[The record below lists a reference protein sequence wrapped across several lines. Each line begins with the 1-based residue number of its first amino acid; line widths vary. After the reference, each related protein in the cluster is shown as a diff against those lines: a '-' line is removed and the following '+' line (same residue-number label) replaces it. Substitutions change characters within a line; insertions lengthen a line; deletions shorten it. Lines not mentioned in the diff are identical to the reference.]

1 MEEQQGGL
9 RKNEMKTIE
18 VKKFGDPQAM
28 ELVEKPTPSPG
39 PEEVVVR
46 VQAIGV
52 NPVETYIR
60 AGNYPTLPTL
70 PYTPGGNVAGIIE
83 SRGSDAAQWKSGDRV
98 YSAATISGA
107 YGEMA
112 LCSRNQIF
120 SLPKNISFAQG
131 AAIGVPA
138 ATAWRALFIRG
149 KGGKGERLLIH
160 GASGSVGLAAVQLA
174 KDAGM
179 VVFGT
184 AGSEQGC
191 ALIKKLGAEPI
202 NHNKLGYEDDL
213 FKATMGEGFDLI
225 LEMLANKNLEKDL
238 NLLAPRGRVII
249 IGSRG
254 RIEIDPRLT
263 MGKETEIRGLALF
276 NATREE
282 INATHAALGSAIERG
297 ILIPIVSRELALAD
311 APLAHELVMKDGNC
325 GKIVLIP

>member
-1 MEEQQGGL
+1 
-9 RKNEMKTIE
+9 MKIIE
-18 VKKFGDPQAM
+18 VKKFGDPHVM
-28 ELVEKPTPSPG
+28 ELVEKPIPVPG
-39 PEEVVVR
+39 SEEVVIQVH
-46 VQAIGV
+46 AIGV
-52 NPVETYIR
+52 NPIEAYIR
-60 AGNYPTLPTL
+60 AGTYPTLPSL
-70 PYTPGGNVAGIIE
+70 PYTPGSNVAGIIE
-83 SRGSDAAQWKSGDRV
+83 SCGPDVAQWQPGDRV

-112 LCSRNQIF
+112 LCSSNQIF
-120 SLPKNISFAQG
+120 SLPSNISFAQG

-138 ATAWRALFIRG
+138 ATAWRALFVRG
-149 KGGKGERLLIH
+149 RGRQGERLLIH
-160 GASGSVGLAAVQLA
+160 GASGSVGSAAVQLA
-174 KDAGM
+174 RDAGM

-191 ALIKKLGAEPI
+191 TLVKKLGAESI
-202 NHNKLGYEDDL
+202 NHNEQGYEQAL
-213 FKATMGEGFDLI
+213 FKATSGEGFDLI

-238 NLLAPRGRVII
+238 NLLAPRGRVIV

-282 INATHAALGSAIERG
+282 VRATHAALGSAIERG
-297 ILIPIVSRELALAD
+297 ILIPTISREMTLAD
-311 APLAHELVMKDGNC
+311 ASLAHQLVMQDGNC

>member
-1 MEEQQGGL
+1 
-9 RKNEMKTIE
+9 MKTIE
-18 VKKFGDPQAM
+18 VKKFGDPHVM
-28 ELVEKPTPSPG
+28 ELVEKPPPVPG

-46 VQAIGV
+46 VHAIGV

-60 AGNYPTLPTL
+60 AGTYPTLPIL
-70 PYTPGGNVAGIIE
+70 PYTPGGNIAGTIE
-83 SRGSDAAQWKSGDRV
+83 SIGSGAAQWQPGDRV

-112 LCSRNQIF
+112 LCSCKQIF
-120 SLPKNISFAQG
+120 SLPNNVSFAQG

-149 KGGKGERLLIH
+149 RGEKGERLLIH

-184 AGSEQGC
+184 AGSEKGC
-191 ALIKKLGAEPI
+191 SLLKKLGAESI
-202 NHNKLGYEDDL
+202 NHNEEGYEHNL
-213 FKATMGEGFDLI
+213 FKATSGDGFDLI

-238 NLLAPRGRVII
+238 NLLAPRGRII
-249 IGSRG
+249 VIGSRG

-263 MGKETEIRGLALF
+263 MGKETEIRGLAVF
-276 NATREE
+276 NATRDEVNE
-282 INATHAALGSAIERG
+282 THAALGAAIERG
-297 ILIPIVSRELALAD
+297 VLTPIISRELALAD
-311 APLAHELVMKDGNC
+311 APLAHQLVMKDGNC

>member
-1 MEEQQGGL
+1 
-9 RKNEMKTIE
+9 MKVIE
-18 VKKFGDPQAM
+18 VEKFGDPNVM
-28 ELVEKPTPSPG
+28 ELVEKPTPVPG
-39 PEEVVVR
+39 PGEVVVQ

-60 AGNYPTLPTL
+60 AGTYPTLPAL

-83 SRGSDAAQWKSGDRV
+83 SCGPEVTEWQPGDRV

-107 YGEMA
+107 YGEMT
-112 LCSRNQIF
+112 LCSSNQIF
-120 SLPKNISFAQG
+120 SLPSNISFAQG

-149 KGGKGERLLIH
+149 RGKKGERLLIH

-191 ALIKKLGAEPI
+191 SLVRKLGAEAA
-202 NHNKLGYEDDL
+202 NHNEHEYEHAL
-213 FKATMGEGFDLI
+213 FKATSGEGFDLI

-263 MGKETEIRGLALF
+263 MGKETEIRGLAVF

-282 INATHAALGSAIERG
+282 VVATHAALESAIERG
-297 ILIPIVSRELALAD
+297 ILIPTISREMSLAD
-311 APLAHELVMKDGNC
+311 APLAHQLVMKDGNC